1 MSRLWRTYGIRGKV
15 AALRVLEILSGTK
28 TQLKSKMPKP
38 AHPDVAKVAEVILIR
53 AVEGGHMAPGLYITV
68 K

>member
-1 MSRLWRTYGIRGKV
+1 MTVTGHSKTFSFEEAIKD
-15 AALRVLEILSGTK
+15 AL
-28 TQLKSKMPKP
+28 SKMPKP

-53 AVEGGHMAPGLYITV
+53 AVESGHMAPGLYITV